1 METMRSNTSM
11 LEMQAAASP
20 SSPNQRLQT
29 VPALAAVLC
38 IARHRSS
45 AATDLTWWCHRY
57 AGDEPTGVPRR
68 CGGQVRPIHKVEGD
82 GERTTRAAVVRAA
95 PETHPVVGSTE
106 TREEETG
113 ESPTAE
119 CRNWAAEAGP
129 RSPGPHPSMASPSLA
144 AAATGPASC
153 LLDAIPL
160 ASRVPAAAAP
170 RKRPVHLIDTRPH
183 PASPTPPLLSS
194 TAADAGAGAAAA
206 ASGPV
211 EASSPPRHP
220 PAPRLPTPSLL
231 SSTGAGSGPAQAWR
245 KRRRGRDR
253 GREAQPMRTPGAC
266 RRRRP
271 LLLGRRRRR
280 RSVCLTCGAHLS
292 GRRKVNVP
300 AETSAF
306 FK

>member
-1 METMRSNTSM
+1 
-11 LEMQAAASP
+11 
-20 SSPNQRLQT
+20 
-29 VPALAAVLC
+29 
-38 IARHRSS
+38 
-45 AATDLTWWCHRY
+45 
-57 AGDEPTGVPRR
+57 
-68 CGGQVRPIHKVEGD
+68 
-82 GERTTRAAVVRAA
+82 
-95 PETHPVVGSTE
+95 
-106 TREEETG
+106 
-113 ESPTAE
+113 
-119 CRNWAAEAGP
+119 
-129 RSPGPHPSMASPSLA
+129 MASPSLA

-153 LLDAIPL
+153 LLDSIPL

-194 TAADAGAGAAAA
+194 TAAAAGAGAAAA

-211 EASSPPRHP
+211 EASSPPRHQ

-231 SSTGAGSGPAQAWR
+231 SSTGAGSGPEQAWR

-271 LLLGRRRRR
+271 LLLRRRRRR

-300 AETSAF
+300 AEASAF